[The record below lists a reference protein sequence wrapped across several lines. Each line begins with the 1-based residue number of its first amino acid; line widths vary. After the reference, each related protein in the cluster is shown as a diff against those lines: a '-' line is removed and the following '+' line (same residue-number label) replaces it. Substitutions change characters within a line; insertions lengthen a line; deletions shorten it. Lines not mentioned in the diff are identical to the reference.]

1 MAGKKAGRKQES
13 GRPGIRHDA
22 APGRILGGHSSGTVS
37 YTHLDVYK
45 RQGFEIQGGL
55 QKGQNDV

>member
-22 APGRILGGHSSGTVS
+22 GSGRDYWAVILLVSGWAALS
-37 YTHLDVYK
+37 AFLPLDC
-45 RQGFEIQGGL
+45 GI
-55 QKGQNDV
+55 

>member
-22 APGRILGGHSSGTVS
+22 APGGYWAVILLVSGWAALS
-37 YTHLDVYK
+37 AFLPLDC
-45 RQGFEIQGGL
+45 GI
-55 QKGQNDV
+55 